1 MYNLTEP
8 FVMPE
13 KILLRTQQGNVTAV
27 GSCHMA
33 VPQSEEMERT
43 AIGSC
48 HMAIPQSDNNDFIR
62 RQYRGTSM
70 HREVVVLG

>member
-13 KILLRTQQGNVTAV
+13 KLMLRTQRGNVAV
-27 GSCHMA
+27 IGSCHMGVA
-33 VPQSEEMERT
+33 QPEEMVRP

-48 HMAIPQSDNNDFIR
+48 HMGVAQSDNHDSISK
-62 RQYRGTSM
+62 QYRGSSI

>member
-13 KILLRTQQGNVTAV
+13 KLMLRTQQGNVA
-27 GSCHMA
+27 
-33 VPQSEEMERT
+33 

-48 HMAIPQSDNNDFIR
+48 HMGVAQPEEMVRPAIGSCHMGVAQSDNHDSIG
-62 RQYRGTSM
+62 RQYRGSSM

>member
-13 KILLRTQQGNVTAV
+13 KVMLRTQQGNVTV
-27 GSCHMA
+27 IGSCHMG
-33 VPQSEEMERT
+33 VSQPEKVIKPS
-43 AIGSC
+43 IGSC
-48 HMAIPQSDNNDFIR
+48 HMAIPQSDDNDSTR
-62 RQYRGTSM
+62 RQYRGSSI